1 MAVTSGFA
9 PPLAVENSRGM
20 KSWQRKLVCSA
31 ARART
36 SAPRPRAQTGILSQ
50 ADEATATLPAC
61 SCMAMLALMVS
72 VTIYK
77 QPGSF
82 WEYRMFDLI
91 YPARL
96 DPGR

>member
-1 MAVTSGFA
+1 
-9 PPLAVENSRGM
+9 
-20 KSWQRKLVCSA
+20 
-31 ARART
+31 
-36 SAPRPRAQTGILSQ
+36 
-50 ADEATATLPAC
+50 
-61 SCMAMLALMVS
+61 MAMLALMVS